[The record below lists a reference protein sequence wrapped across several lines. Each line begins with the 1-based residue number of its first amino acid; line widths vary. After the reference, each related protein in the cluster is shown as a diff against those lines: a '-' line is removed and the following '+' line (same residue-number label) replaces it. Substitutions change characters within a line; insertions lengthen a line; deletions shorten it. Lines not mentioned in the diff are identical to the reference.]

1 MPTAEELIKMLN
13 ESSVDTY
20 ASEPEELVIDA
31 ESRSI
36 NIPQS
41 ERLFGVKGDMNIERK
56 YFRCPKIVGDNIDL
70 STHQIFI
77 AYVYT
82 ERETGSILPSVGVA
96 PYHCEDVE
104 VDGEDITFS
113 WKLTGNVFKNPGF
126 ILFKMY
132 AKRTETD
139 PNTVFNTTP
148 AIGTVLATI
157 PDGTEEIKEEYPD
170 VIAQIFDR
178 LDALES
184 AGGGGTGGTTNYE
197 NLSNKPQLNGVT
209 LEGNKTL
216 DQVGVLAKNQG
227 ASNSGKYL
235 SVGSDGNVVPTD
247 APSGGTV
254 DPEQIKQAVNG
265 YLEENPVSGMTAEQE
280 QQLNQNTTD
289 VADLKSALPDKLD
302 TNQGS
307 DNVGKSMVV
316 GPDGTIT
323 PDIPVTDV
331 ADKSVTFE
339 KFSNDIAS
347 SSEIGLKYELLKSD
361 MTLYSGWIK
370 FDELVNIIAVFNGT
384 VNENARVYYTDED
397 SNLDDQNPIYT
408 EYPFYTARITN
419 NSLTVTDKTALKA
432 KYIQISLQHAQDATI
447 SVYGLKKEE
456 SGQIDLYSKG
466 DSVAPSN
473 KTLEVVGTYNG
484 DIKCIE
490 CVPGESYTI
499 EYESLNGRISTGVLT
514 NDIFQQNP
522 TTYPTMSNTMV
533 VEVPQ
538 SANAIQIEYWV
549 GKSTTVKV
557 TGKFYGD
564 LTRPSQ
570 KLVKENFD
578 ENILRYIRENI
589 GGNVS
594 GAVYYN
600 CQDYGV
606 IPGSSDNTDAMQ
618 ALIDL
623 VHENGGGVIWIPI
636 GVYTFDSANSSYDMT
651 SNITTLLEAKS
662 HVSILGESLSGSV
675 LKVTGNTPQGAGLFC
690 QNSVHS
696 GEILEGCSYQNFTV
710 DMSEAYLTTY
720 THRGKAF
727 YYSGIKDC
735 VFRDLRLIST
745 PSTSLG
751 IDMLDNVVMDSIY
764 VYEGGRQWT
773 DGGNGGAGI
782 GIGTGKWQN
791 ENYIIRNCVCDS
803 CGHFGIFLEDQGI
816 FLPAKDRNYPKGQII
831 TNNVIRNGRNYAI
844 GVRGGKNVLV
854 TGNNV
859 YENKGG
865 IYTDY
870 GAINIVFSNNLIQGC
885 TDAGFNY
892 GNEMSAVN
900 GADYPCEN
908 IVITGNTFAD
918 NATDIKKA
926 HTPINS
932 QEVNN
937 IFLDTSF

>member
-1 MPTAEELIKMLN
+1 MADKNITTVN
-13 ESSVDTY
+13 EISSVDDSDKVFVNDGNTLKQITVTNLMKKAP
-20 ASEPEELVIDA
+20 AS
-31 ESRSI
+31 S
-36 NIPQS
+36 
-41 ERLFGVKGDMNIERK
+41 
-56 YFRCPKIVGDNIDL
+56 
-70 STHQIFI
+70 
-77 AYVYT
+77 
-82 ERETGSILPSVGVA
+82 
-96 PYHCEDVE
+96 
-104 VDGEDITFS
+104 
-113 WKLTGNVFKNPGF
+113 
-126 ILFKMY
+126 
-132 AKRTETD
+132 
-139 PNTVFNTTP
+139 
-148 AIGTVLATI
+148 
-157 PDGTEEIKEEYPD
+157 
-170 VIAQIFDR
+170 
-178 LDALES
+178 
-184 AGGGGTGGTTNYE
+184 GGGTTDYNDLTNQ
-197 NLSNKPQLNGVT
+197 PQLNGIT

-235 SVGSDGNVVPTD
+235 SVGSDGNVVPAD

-280 QQLNQNTTD
+280 QQLGQNTTD
-289 VADLKSALPDKLD
+289 ITNLKSTLEQKF
-302 TNQGS
+302 
-307 DNVGKSMVV
+307 DNV
-316 GPDGTIT
+316 PEIT
-323 PDIPVTDV
+323 KIPSGS
-331 ADKSVTFE
+331 KW
-339 KFSNDIAS
+339 
-347 SSEIGLKYELLKSD
+347 EILKENVQPGL
-361 MTLYSGWIK
+361 TGWID
-370 FDELVNIIAVFNGT
+370 FENVINILYVASNVSSNNI
-384 VNENARVYYTDED
+384 RIYYTDIKPESD
-397 SNLDDQNPIYT
+397 DDVKGVSAVTWPMTTESNRMFTLSETHFSILMQ
-408 EYPFYTARITN
+408 
-419 NSLTVTDKTALKA
+419 A
-432 KYIQISLQHAQDATI
+432 KYINF
-447 SVYGLKKEE
+447 SVASDLTADVYVIKKTDVEKAE
-456 SGQIDLYSKG
+456 VYAKG
-466 DSVAPSN
+466 DLVGATE
-473 KTLEVVGTYNG
+473 KTVNMKLYVK
-484 DIKCIE
+484 DIVNVECI
-490 CVPGESYTI
+490 PGESYIVNFDSTNVAASVGIYADDIYASYQSISPLSDGMTI
-499 EYESLNGRISTGVLT
+499 EIPEKANYLH
-514 NDIFQQNP
+514 FQSWVN
-522 TTYPTMSNTMV
+522 NT
-533 VEVPQ
+533 
-538 SANAIQIEYWV
+538 ITI
-549 GKSTTVKV
+549 

-578 ENILRYIRENI
+578 ENILKYIRENI

-636 GVYTFDSANSSYDMT
+636 GVYTFDSTNSSYDMT

-710 DMSEAYLTTY
+710 DMSEASLTTY

-764 VYEGGRQWT
+764 VYEGGRQWE
-773 DGGNGGAGI
+773 DGGSGGAGI

-816 FLPAKDRNYPKGQII
+816 FTSGKPKNYPKGQII
-831 TNNVIRNGRNYAI
+831 TNNIIRNGRNYAI

-870 GAINIVFSNNLIQGC
+870 GAQNIMFSNNLIQGC
-885 TDAGFNY
+885 TSAAFNY
-892 GNEMSAVN
+892 GNEMSTVN
-900 GADYPCEN
+900 GADYPCQN
-908 IVITGNTFAD
+908 IIVSGNVFFGNTIGIQKD
-918 NATDIKKA
+918 
-926 HTPINS
+926 HTPTNS
-932 QEVNN
+932 QEINNTFVN
-937 IFLDTSF
+937 TPS

>member
-1 MPTAEELIKMLN
+1 MTADEVLKQMQIAAVMQTDN
-13 ESSVDTY
+13 PVC
-20 ASEPEELVIDA
+20 VIDA
-31 ESRSI
+31 QSRTI
-36 NIPQS
+36 TVPEQYK
-41 ERLFGVKGDMNIERK
+41 LFGVENDKRVERV
-56 YFRCPKIVGDNIDL
+56 YFQCPKIVGDNQDL
-70 STHQIFI
+70 SQDYILFI
-77 AYVYT
+77 NYVNANGEPDAYK
-82 ERETGSILPSVGVA
+82 IN
-96 PYHCEDVE
+96 DMQVE
-104 VDGEDITFS
+104 GDNITFS
-113 WKLTGNVFKNPGF
+113 WLLEEKVTLYQGDIQISFCGIIPGDEQEDPDKNRWGTTINTDCTVLTGLKSTQMVVESNPDA
-126 ILFKMY
+126 L
-132 AKRTETD
+132 
-139 PNTVFNTTP
+139 
-148 AIGTVLATI
+148 
-157 PDGTEEIKEEYPD
+157 
-170 VIAQIFDR
+170 AQIWAAIDE
-178 LDALES
+178 LK
-184 AGGGGTGGTTNYE
+184 AGGGGSGGTTNYE

-227 ASNSGKYL
+227 SSNSGKYL
-235 SVGSDGNVVPTD
+235 SVGSDGNVVPAD

-280 QQLNQNTTD
+280 RQLEQNTTD
-289 VADLKSALPDKLD
+289 VDDLKSALPDKLD

-307 DNVGKSMVV
+307 DNAGKSMVV
-316 GPDGTIT
+316 GPDGMIT
-323 PDIPVTDV
+323 PDIPITDV
-331 ADKSVTFE
+331 ADKSVTFA
-339 KFSNDIAS
+339 KLSDDIATS
-347 SSEIGLKYELLKSD
+347 NETGVKSELLVSEASQ
-361 MTLYSGWIK
+361 YSGWIK
-370 FDELVNIIAVFNGT
+370 FDELINIIVVFSATPTGN
-384 VNENARVYYTDED
+384 VRVYYTDED
-397 SNLDDQNPIYT
+397 SDLDDQNPIYT
-408 EYPFYTARITN
+408 AYSFYTATAMVKN
-419 NSLTVTDKTALKA
+419 NSLTVTDKNALKA
-432 KYIQISLQHAQDATI
+432 KYIQISFPLIQGTTI

-484 DIKCIE
+484 DVKYIE

-499 EYESLNGRISTGVLT
+499 EYESLNGRISTGVLINGT
-514 NDIFQQNP
+514 FNLNP
-522 TTYPTMSNTMV
+522 TTYPSMSNGMV

-538 SANAIQIEYWV
+538 SANAIKIDYWV
-549 GKSTTVKV
+549 SKSTTVKV

-578 ENILRYIRENI
+578 EDILRYIRENI

-675 LKVTGNTPQGAGLFC
+675 LKVTGNTTQGAGLFC

-710 DMSEAYLTTY
+710 DMSEASLTTY

-782 GIGTGKWQN
+782 GIGTGKWKN

-816 FLPAKDRNYPKGQII
+816 FSAAKDRNYPKGQII
-831 TNNVIRNGRNYAI
+831 SNNVIRNGRNYAL

-854 TGNNV
+854 TGNNL

-885 TDAGFNY
+885 TEAGFNY
-892 GNEMSAVN
+892 GNEMSVVN

-908 IVITGNTFAD
+908 IVITGNTFVD
-918 NATDIKKA
+918 NATDIKKT
-926 HTPINS
+926 HTPVNS

-937 IFLDTSF
+937 IFLDASF

>member
-1 MPTAEELIKMLN
+1 MATAEEILQSMAEVS
-13 ESSVDTY
+13 ESAPVC
-20 ASEPEELVIDA
+20 VIDP
-31 ESRSI
+31 ETRTI
-36 NIPQS
+36 IVPPEYQ
-41 ERLFGVKGDMNIERK
+41 LFGVENDKRTERL
-56 YFRCPKIVGDNIDL
+56 YFQCPKIVGDNQDL
-70 STHQIFI
+70 SQNYQLFMNYQNANGDPD
-77 AYVYT
+77 AYH
-82 ERETGSILPSVGVA
+82 I
-96 PYHCEDVE
+96 EDME
-104 VDGEDITFS
+104 VDGDNITFS
-113 WKLTGNVFKNPGF
+113 WLLEENVTKYRGNIQFAFGAIIPGDDTEDPDKN
-126 ILFKMY
+126 
-132 AKRTETD
+132 RW
-139 PNTVFNTTP
+139 NTTINTDCTCLVGLKCTQQVAESNP
-148 AIGTVLATI
+148 
-157 PDGTEEIKEEYPD
+157 
-170 VIAQIFDR
+170 
-178 LDALES
+178 DALVQIWAAIDELKVS
-184 AGGGGTGGTTNYE
+184 GGGTGGTTNYN
-197 NLSNKPQLNGVT
+197 NLFNKPQLNGVT

-227 ASNSGKYL
+227 SNNSGKFL
-235 SVGSDGNVVPTD
+235 SVGSDGNVVPAD
-247 APSGGTV
+247 APSGGSV

-302 TNQGS
+302 MNQGS
-307 DNVGKSMVV
+307 DNAGKSMVV

-331 ADKSVTFE
+331 ADKSITFE
-339 KFSNDIAS
+339 KFSDDIAS

-361 MTLYSGWIK
+361 MTQYSGWIK
-370 FDELVNIIAVFNGT
+370 FDELVNIIAIFSSTITGLT
-384 VNENARVYYTDED
+384 RVYYTDEE
-397 SNLDDQNPIYT
+397 SGLDEQNPIYT
-408 EYPFYTARITN
+408 GYSFYTGEVVDNR
-419 NSLTVTDKTALKA
+419 LVVTDENALKA
-432 KYIQISLQHAQDATI
+432 KYIQIAFQQMQDVTMSI
-447 SVYGLKKEE
+447 YGLKKEE
-456 SGQIDLYSKG
+456 SGQIELYSKG
-466 DSVAPSN
+466 DSVNPSS
-473 KTLEVVGTYNG
+473 KTLEAVGTYNG
-484 DIKCIE
+484 DTKYIE

-499 EYESLNGRISTGVLT
+499 EYESLNGRISTGVLF
-514 NDIFQQNP
+514 DGIFTRNP
-522 TTYPTMSNTMV
+522 TTYPSMSNGMV

-549 GKSTTVKV
+549 SKSTTVKV

-636 GVYTFDSANSSYDMT
+636 GVYMFDSVNSSYDMT

-710 DMSEAYLTTY
+710 DMSEASLTTY

-816 FLPAKDRNYPKGQII
+816 FSAAKDRNYPKGQII
-831 TNNVIRNGRNYAI
+831 SNNVIRNGRNYAL

-854 TGNNV
+854 TGNNL

-885 TDAGFNY
+885 TEAGFNY
-892 GNEMSAVN
+892 GNEMSVVN

-908 IVITGNTFAD
+908 IVITGNTFVD
-918 NATDIKKA
+918 NATDIKKT
-926 HTPINS
+926 HTPVNS

-937 IFLDTSF
+937 IFLDASF

>member
-1 MPTAEELIKMLN
+1 MATAEELLQN
-13 ESSVDTY
+13 AAETLSESV
-20 ASEPEELVIDA
+20 AEVCVIDEETRTINVPPG
-31 ESRSI
+31 ES
-36 NIPQS
+36 
-41 ERLFGVKGDMNIERK
+41 LFGVTGDKDVERK
-56 YFRCPKIVGDNIDL
+56 YFQCPKIVGDNIDL
-70 STHQIFI
+70 SQHQIYI
-77 AYVYT
+77 AYAFTSTQNSTVF
-82 ERETGSILPSVGVA
+82 PSVGINK
-96 PYHCEDVE
+96 YHCEDVK
-104 VDGEDITFS
+104 VSGDNITFS
-113 WKLTGNVFKNPGF
+113 WKLSGNVLATPGF
-126 ILFKMY
+126 IAFKVMA
-132 AKRTETD
+132 AKNEGSNLKTKW
-139 PNTVFNTTP
+139 NTAP
-148 AIGTVLATI
+148 AFGTVLITV
-157 PDGTEEIKEEYPD
+157 PDGEEIAEEYPD
-170 VIAQIFDR
+170 IINQLFEEMEKVQEIATPEAMKGYVEAYMQ
-178 LDALES
+178 EHPV
-184 AGGGGTGGTTNYE
+184 TGGMTE
-197 NLSNKPQLNGVT
+197 EQEKQ
-209 LEGNKTL
+209 L
-216 DQVGVLAKNQG
+216 DQ
-227 ASNSGKYL
+227 
-235 SVGSDGNVVPTD
+235 
-247 APSGGTV
+247 
-254 DPEQIKQAVNG
+254 
-265 YLEENPVSGMTAEQE
+265 
-280 QQLNQNTTD
+280 NTQD

-302 TNQGS
+302 TNQGAE
-307 DNVGKSMVV
+307 NKGKVMIVKDD
-316 GPDGTIT
+316 GILKPD
-323 PDIPVTDV
+323 DV
-331 ADKSVTFE
+331 NIADKSVTFNKLGE
-339 KFSNDIAS
+339 DIATKIS
-347 SSEIGLKYELLKSD
+347 VRPEYELLKSD
-361 MTLYSGWIK
+361 ITQYSGWIK
-370 FDELVNIIAVFNGT
+370 FDELVNIMAIFSST
-384 VNENARVYYTDED
+384 VTGNVRVYYTDEE
-397 SNLDDQNPIYT
+397 SGLDEQNPIYT
-408 EYPFYTARITN
+408 GYPFYTAHVVSNR
-419 NSLTVTDKTALKA
+419 LAVTDENALKA
-432 KYIQISLQHAQDATI
+432 KYIQIAFTQARDVTM

-456 SGQIDLYSKG
+456 SGQIELYSKG
-466 DSVAPSN
+466 DSVNPSN

-484 DIKCIE
+484 DTKYIE
-490 CVPGESYTI
+490 CLPGESYTI
-499 EYESLNGRISTGVLT
+499 EYESLNGRIGTGVLI
-514 NDIFQQNP
+514 NGMFNLNP
-522 TTYPTMSNTMV
+522 TTFPSMSNGMV

-549 GKSTTVKV
+549 SKSTTVKV

-636 GVYTFDSANSSYDMT
+636 GVYTFDSTNSSYDMT

-710 DMSEAYLTTY
+710 DMSEASLTTY

-751 IDMLDNVVMDSIY
+751 IDMLDNVVMDSVY

-816 FLPAKDRNYPKGQII
+816 FSAAKDRNYPKGQII
-831 TNNVIRNGRNYAI
+831 SNNVIRNGRNYAL

-854 TGNNV
+854 TGNNL

-892 GNEMSAVN
+892 GNEMSVVN

-908 IVITGNTFAD
+908 IVIAGNTFVD
-918 NATDIKKA
+918 NATDIKKT
-926 HTPINS
+926 HTPVNS

-937 IFLDTSF
+937 IFLDASF

>member
-1 MPTAEELIKMLN
+1 MDEQMKLSFLATTASKIDELPIVDGQFILIK
-13 ESSVDTY
+13 D
-20 ASEPEELVIDA
+20 
-31 ESRSI
+31 I
-36 NIPQS
+36 NTIA
-41 ERLFGVKGDMNIERK
+41 VDMNDKRTK
-56 YFRCPKIVGDNIDL
+56 YE
-70 STHQIFI
+70 QII
-77 AYVYT
+77 T
-82 ERETGSILPSVGVA
+82 LESDSDRSSILAPVNGVFYFVVETNSLWKYDQGWKMICSAQSLVPAGGSSGQVLTKQSDTNGDVSWQNPSVSDEQV
-96 PYHCEDVE
+96 
-104 VDGEDITFS
+104 
-113 WKLTGNVFKNPGF
+113 
-126 ILFKMY
+126 
-132 AKRTETD
+132 
-139 PNTVFNTTP
+139 TT
-148 AIGTVLATI
+148 
-157 PDGTEEIKEEYPD
+157 
-170 VIAQIFDR
+170 
-178 LDALES
+178 
-184 AGGGGTGGTTNYE
+184 
-197 NLSNKPQLNGVT
+197 
-209 LEGNKTL
+209 
-216 DQVGVLAKNQG
+216 
-227 ASNSGKYL
+227 
-235 SVGSDGNVVPTD
+235 
-247 APSGGTV
+247 
-254 DPEQIKQAVNG
+254 AVNL
-265 YLEENPVSGMTAEQE
+265 YLEENPVSGMTAEE
-280 QQLNQNTTD
+280 KQQLNKVTED
-289 VADLKSALPDKLD
+289 VSKKLD
-302 TNQGS
+302 TNQGAE
-307 DNVGKSMVV
+307 NKGKSMVV
-316 GPDGTIT
+316 SPDGTIT
-323 PDIPVTDV
+323 PGIPVTDV
-331 ADKSVTFE
+331 ADKSVTFAKLSE
-339 KFSNDIAS
+339 DIAS

-361 MTLYSGWIK
+361 VTQYSGWIK
-370 FDELVNIIAVFNGT
+370 FDELINIIVIINGT
-384 VNENARVYYTDED
+384 VTGNVRVYYTDGE
-397 SNLDDQNPIYT
+397 SGLDEQNPIYT
-408 EYPFYTARITN
+408 SYPFYTTKVQN
-419 NSLTVTDKTALKA
+419 NRLTVVDENASKA
-432 KYIQISLQHAQDATI
+432 KYVQISFQQTQDTTM

-456 SGQIDLYSKG
+456 SGQIELYSKG
-466 DSVAPSN
+466 DSVNPSN

-484 DIKCIE
+484 DTKYIE

-499 EYESLNGRISTGVLT
+499 EYESLTGRISTGVLI
-514 NDIFQQNP
+514 NGAFSLNP
-522 TTYPTMSNTMV
+522 ITYPSMSNGMV

-549 GKSTTVKV
+549 SKSTTVKV

-618 ALIDL
+618 SLIDL

-636 GVYTFDSANSSYDMT
+636 GVYTFDSVNSSYDMT

-675 LKVTGNTPQGAGLFC
+675 LKVTGNTTQGAGLFC

-710 DMSEAYLTTY
+710 DMSEASLTTY

-816 FLPAKDRNYPKGQII
+816 FSAAKDRNYPKGQII
-831 TNNVIRNGRNYAI
+831 SNNVIRNGRNYAL

-854 TGNNV
+854 TGNNL

-892 GNEMSAVN
+892 GNEMSVVN

-908 IVITGNTFAD
+908 IVIAGNTFVD
-918 NATDIKKA
+918 NATDIKKT
-926 HTPINS
+926 HTPVNS

-937 IFLDTSF
+937 IFLDASF

>member
-1 MPTAEELIKMLN
+1 M
-13 ESSVDTY
+13 
-20 ASEPEELVIDA
+20 
-31 ESRSI
+31 
-36 NIPQS
+36 
-41 ERLFGVKGDMNIERK
+41 
-56 YFRCPKIVGDNIDL
+56 
-70 STHQIFI
+70 
-77 AYVYT
+77 
-82 ERETGSILPSVGVA
+82 
-96 PYHCEDVE
+96 
-104 VDGEDITFS
+104 
-113 WKLTGNVFKNPGF
+113 
-126 ILFKMY
+126 
-132 AKRTETD
+132 TD
-139 PNTVFNTTP
+139 EQV
-148 AIGTVLATI
+148 
-157 PDGTEEIKEEYPD
+157 
-170 VIAQIFDR
+170 Q
-178 LDALES
+178 
-184 AGGGGTGGTTNYE
+184 
-197 NLSNKPQLNGVT
+197 QLN
-209 LEGNKTL
+209 
-216 DQVGVLAKNQG
+216 QVVADVAEKLN
-227 ASNSGKYL
+227 SNFGSDNAGKYL
-235 SVGSDGNVVPTD
+235 VVGDDGEIIVSDTPVISDDQVKT
-247 APSGGTV
+247 
-254 DPEQIKQAVNG
+254 AVNA
-265 YLEENPVSGMTAEQE
+265 YLEENPVQGGMTEEQK
-280 QQLNQNTTD
+280 QQLEQNTQDIT
-289 VADLKSALPDKLD
+289 DLKSALLDKLD
-302 TNQGS
+302 TDQGR
-307 DNVGKSMVV
+307 DNAGKSMVV

-323 PDIPVTDV
+323 PDIPIIDV
-331 ADKSVTFE
+331 ADKSVTFA
-339 KFSNDIAS
+339 KLSDDIVTSNETGVKS
-347 SSEIGLKYELLKSD
+347 ELLVSEAS
-361 MTLYSGWIK
+361 LYSGWIK
-370 FDELVNIIAVFNGT
+370 FDELINIIGVFSATPTGN
-384 VNENARVYYTDED
+384 VRVYYTDED
-397 SNLDDQNPIYT
+397 SDLDDQNPIYT
-408 EYPFYTARITN
+408 AYPFYTATVAN
-419 NSLTVTDKTALKA
+419 NSLTVTDENALKA
-432 KYIQISLQHAQDATI
+432 KYIQISFQQTQDTTM

-456 SGQIDLYSKG
+456 SGQIELYSKG
-466 DSVAPSN
+466 DSVNPSN

-484 DIKCIE
+484 DVKYIE
-490 CVPGESYTI
+490 CVPGELYTI
-499 EYESLNGRISTGVLT
+499 EYESLNGRISTGVLINGT
-514 NDIFQQNP
+514 FKQNP
-522 TTYPTMSNTMV
+522 KTYPSMSNGMAV
-533 VEVPQ
+533 DLPQ

-549 GKSTTVKV
+549 SKSTTVKV

-636 GVYTFDSANSSYDMT
+636 GVYTFDSVNSSYDMT

-710 DMSEAYLTTY
+710 DMSEASLTTY

-816 FLPAKDRNYPKGQII
+816 FSAAKDKNYPKGQII
-831 TNNVIRNGRNYAI
+831 ANNVIRNGRNYAI

-885 TDAGFNY
+885 TDVGFNY
-892 GNEMSAVN
+892 GNEMSDVN

-908 IVITGNTFAD
+908 IVVTGNTFVD
-918 NATDIKKA
+918 NATDIKKT
-926 HTPINS
+926 HTPVNA

-937 IFLDTSF
+937 IFLDASF